1 MDNLTRRDFLKR
13 AGLLALAGVLP
24 WGSAGLFPIPGSA
37 AWAAATSGSQTPKKR
52 MIVIFLRGGVDG
64 LSVVVPYADDT
75 YYRNRPTIS
84 IAQPG
89 RPDGC
94 TDLDGHFGLNPV
106 LSPLMPLWKERS
118 LAFIHASGSP
128 DPTHSHF
135 DAQDYMESG
144 APGDKAIGDGW
155 MNRLLKEMSAQH
167 NPIQGV
173 SFSPKI
179 TRILSGPV
187 SVANIILRQ
196 QSPPERIAFDRPEI
210 TQLFDNLYPTDA
222 RLGDTY
228 SEGKMARQNLLSG
241 FAMEMIKA
249 DNGAPPP
256 TGFSADAQR
265 VGSLFA
271 KDPRIQ
277 VAFMEL
283 GGWDT
288 HINQGSVNGTLGG
301 SLRQLGQGL
310 PVLVSSLG
318 AAYEDTVILVLSE
331 FGRTFKENGNA
342 GTDHGHGN
350 VMWLLGGPVQGGR
363 VFGKWPGLTTEAL
376 YQNRDLPVTT
386 DFRSGV
392 SALLKDHFKLQ
403 PSQISRVFPDFT
415 PSYQNIDRL
424 IHS

>member
-13 AGLLALAGVLP
+13 AGMLTLAGLLP
-24 WGSAGLFPIPGSA
+24 WGSNVFSLSGSS
-37 AWAAATSGSQTPKKR
+37 AWAAATTGAQAPKKR
-52 MIVIFLRGGVDG
+52 MIVILLRGGVDG
-64 LSVVVPYADDT
+64 LSVVVPHAEEA

-94 TDLDGHFGLNPV
+94 SDLDSYFGLHPV
-106 LSPLMPLWKERS
+106 LSPLMPFWKERS

-144 APGDKAIGDGW
+144 TPGNKAIDDGW

-196 QSPPERIAFDRPEI
+196 QNAPEKISFDRAEI
-210 TQLFDNLYPTDA
+210 TRVFDSLYQDDS
-222 RLGDTY
+222 RLGSTY
-228 SEGKMARQNLLSG
+228 SEGKEARQNLLSS
-241 FAMEMIKA
+241 FAAEMIQA
-249 DNGAPPP
+249 DNGAPSP
-256 TGFSADAQR
+256 TGFAADAQR
-265 VGSLFA
+265 VGNLFA

-288 HINQGSVNGTLGG
+288 HINQGRVNGTLAG

-310 PVLVSSLG
+310 PALVSSLG
-318 AAYEDTVILVLSE
+318 KAYEDTVILVMSE

-350 VMWLLGGPVQGGR
+350 VMWLLGGPVQGGK
-363 VFGKWPGLTTEAL
+363 VYGKWPGLTTEAL
-376 YQNRDLPVTT
+376 YNSRDLPVTT
-386 DFRSGV
+386 DFRSGI
-392 SALLKDHFKLQ
+392 SALLKDHFQLQ
-403 PSQISRVFPDFT
+403 PNQISRVFPSFT
-415 PSYQNIDRL
+415 PSYQNIEHL
-424 IHS
+424 IQV